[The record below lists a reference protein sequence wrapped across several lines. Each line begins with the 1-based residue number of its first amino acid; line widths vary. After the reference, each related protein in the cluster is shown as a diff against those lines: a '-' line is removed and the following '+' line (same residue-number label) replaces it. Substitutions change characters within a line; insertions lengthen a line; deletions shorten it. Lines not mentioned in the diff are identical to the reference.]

1 MTRTS
6 ARLLLGLAAG
16 LLLTLLPSPAAA
28 QTACG
33 GPGQRGCC
41 VASTERLSTGA
52 CSSGLVEVAGW
63 TGNCACGG
71 SGLAVFFG
79 SSSSSTCQ
87 AVSSCGGPGERA
99 CCITETR
106 WDTNPIPASG
116 GCRFDAA
123 YTGVNGLTEVAG
135 GSGAGILC
143 GGSNPFGLRSNGTCQ
158 TCGTEGAHSC
168 VGVPLEQGCQGGLTD
183 VLGFCRTCGGEG
195 QPLCGDWP
203 TYTCAP
209 GFHPDGGSCKA
220 DRVIAEPDCNCTPE
234 LPASPTPD
242 PTAPVHGYADLHLH
256 MFANL
261 AFGGLTVWGDAF
273 NKTGGVS
280 QALRSDN
287 FAQRTADRVLNGRVI
302 KGVDTIEA
310 VPPDQL
316 RAQTI
321 VHGDLHMDD
330 VIGFGT
336 KQHGDL
342 PFTPALANG
351 GVEWDPNVPSAA
363 DLDFAGWP
371 KWSSTTHQQAYYKWL
386 ERAHV
391 GGLRLVVLLGVNN
404 EAMCASQKR
413 FGDPEFSDCT
423 DTMAAVKL
431 QFAKAEELEQWL
443 ADQCAA
449 GVTTACASNQPA
461 GEKQGWFRIV
471 RTPAEARVA
480 IAKGQL
486 AVVLGIEE
494 ASLFGCKAGICTP
507 QSVRTAIDD
516 YYALGVRHIFPIHN
530 FDNGFGGA
538 ATWMDTI
545 GIANAYSTG
554 QWFQVNECPQTPAFN
569 GDNGYG
575 FKMFA
580 AAETDF
586 LTQLAQQ
593 LSRAILQL
601 GLFYRT
607 TYPDVTTTCNNK
619 GLTGLGDFLVREM
632 MHRKMIIDVDHM
644 SNRAFDQTL
653 NIAEAN
659 GYPGI
664 VASHVLM
671 YELAAKAGRHERMR
685 TRNQLQRIARVG
697 GMIGAMTQPPEM
709 SIDEIVNSP
718 EISPSFVRIA
728 PPNSKVV
735 GGCVGSSTLWAWM
748 YEYAVDVMTVDGV
761 KPAIAFGTDFN
772 GISSHN
778 RPRFGDEGC
787 VDSDEASRISYPFT
801 LNGFGSFAK
810 QKTGKREFDFNTQGL
825 AHVGLLPDMVEDLK
839 KVGLADDLDPLFNSA
854 EAYIRMWEK
863 AGGTTVPAT
872 NLSNDT
878 TAPATTAT
886 QSPAANAYHWNNT
899 NVTVSLNATDA
910 AGGSG
915 VAEIL
920 HTIGGLSTVTAG
932 TSVDFVAGQEGQTTI
947 DYAARDLA
955 GNQEVAKHYSVSID
969 ATPPTIS
976 GQRTAATAA
985 NAAGWNKASV
995 VAEFQCSDTQSSI
1008 DTCSS
1013 TVTVASEGANQE
1025 AIGSAL
1031 DKAGNAASASVSGI
1045 NIDKTA
1051 PTISGLR
1058 SPAANSYGWNRTDV
1072 AVSFTC
1078 ADGLS
1083 GVETCSADQV
1093 VTAEGADQSR
1103 EGTATDRAGHTASAT
1118 VSGIRIDRTPPTIA
1132 GSRLPLANA
1141 AGWNNTPLT
1150 VSFTCNDALSGV
1162 AACPATE
1169 VLSTNGAAQSRSGTA
1184 TDKGGNTASATVGG
1198 MSIDTVAPTVTI
1210 TGVVAGAVYTLGSVP
1225 TPGCQTADALSGVA
1239 ASAAASVTG
1248 GTANSVGEYRIVCA
1262 GAMDV
1267 AGNPGSATGTYYVH
1281 YPFAGFFQPVDNLP
1295 TINRSTAGATIPL
1308 KFSLSG
1314 NFGLA
1319 ILKAGSPSSTAVS
1332 CESSAQVDEIE
1343 ETVASSATALTYD
1356 AASSQYSMNWRTDKA
1371 WKGTCRQLTV
1381 SLDDGSTHRATV
1393 MFR

>member
-16 LLLTLLPSPAAA
+16 LLLMLLPSPAEA

-33 GPGQRGCC
+33 GAGQRGCC

-52 CSSGLVEVAGW
+52 CSSGLVEVSGC
-63 TGNCACGG
+63 TGNCSCGG

-87 AVSSCGGPGERA
+87 AVSACGGPGQRA

-106 WDTNPIPASG
+106 WNDNPIPASG
-116 GCRFDAA
+116 GCQYDST
-123 YTGVNGLTEVAG
+123 YTGVTGLTEVAG

-143 GGSNPFGLRSNGTCQ
+143 GGSNPFGLRSNGTCE

-168 VGVPLEQGCQGGLTD
+168 VGVPSEQRCKAGLTD

-195 QPLCGDWP
+195 QPLCGLAP

-209 GFHPDGGSCKA
+209 GFHPDGGLCRA
-220 DRVIAEPDCNCTPE
+220 DHVIAEPDCNCTPE
-234 LPASPTPD
+234 QPASPAPD
-242 PTAPVHGYADLHLH
+242 ATAPVNGYADLHLH

-287 FAQRTADRVLNGRVI
+287 FAQRTADHVLNGAVI

-310 VPPDQL
+310 VLPDL
-316 RAQTI
+316 FRAQTV
-321 VHGDLHMDD
+321 VHGDGHMDD
-330 VIGFGT
+330 LIGYGT
-336 KQHGDL
+336 KQHGIL
-342 PFTPALANG
+342 PFTAALENG
-351 GVEWDPNVPSAA
+351 GVEWHPDAA
-363 DLDFAGWP
+363 AHDFAGWP
-371 KWSSTTHQQAYYKWL
+371 KWNSTTHQQVYYKWL

-391 GGLRLVVLLGVNN
+391 GGLRLVVLLGVTN
-404 EAMCASQKR
+404 ETMCASQKR
-413 FGDPEFSDCT
+413 LAYPGFGDCT

-431 QFAKAEELEQWL
+431 QLAKAAELEQWL
-443 ADQCAA
+443 SDQCAA
-449 GVTTACASNQPA
+449 GVTTACARNQPA

-471 RTPAEARVA
+471 RTPTEARAA
-480 IAKGQL
+480 IARGQL

-494 ASLFGCKAGICTP
+494 ANLFGCKAGICTP

-554 QWFQVNECPQTPAFN
+554 QWFEANECPQTPAFN
-569 GDNGYG
+569 GENGYG
-575 FKMFA
+575 FRMFSA
-580 AAETDF
+580 EETDF
-586 LTQLAQQ
+586 LTQVAHI
-593 LSRAILQL
+593 LSRAILRL
-601 GLFYRT
+601 DFVNRT
-607 TYPDVTTTCNNK
+607 VYPDVTTCNKK
-619 GLTGLGDFLVREM
+619 GLTGLGDFVVREM

-644 SNRAFDQTL
+644 SNRSFDQTL
-653 NIAEAN
+653 KIAEDN
-659 GYPGI
+659 RYPGI

-671 YELAAKAGRHERMR
+671 YELAKKEVRHERMR
-685 TRNQLQRIARVG
+685 TRDQLQRIARVG
-697 GMIGAMTQPPEM
+697 GMIAAMTQPPEA
-709 SIDEIVNSP
+709 SP
-718 EISPSFVRIA
+718 EWVPV
-728 PPNSKVV
+728 PPANSKVV
-735 GGCVGSSTLWAWM
+735 KDCIGSSTLWALM

-778 RPRFGDEGC
+778 RPRFGNEGC
-787 VDSDEASRISYPFT
+787 FDSDESSRLNYPFT
-801 LNGFGSFAK
+801 LDGFGAFSK
-810 QKTGKREFDFNTQGL
+810 QKTGIREFDFNTQGL

-839 KVGLADDLDPLFNSA
+839 KVGLANDLGPLFNSA

-863 AGGTTVPAT
+863 AEETTVAAT

-878 TAPATTAT
+878 TAPVTTAT
-886 QSPAANAYHWNNT
+886 QSPAANANNWNRT
-899 NVTVSLNATDA
+899 DVTVSLAAADA

-932 TSVDFVAGQEGQTTI
+932 TSVDFVASQDGQTAI
-947 DYAARDLA
+947 NYAARDLA
-955 GNQEVAKHYSVSID
+955 GNQEGAKVYSVSID
-969 ATPPTIS
+969 KTPPTIS
-976 GQRTAATAA
+976 GQRAVATAA
-985 NAAGWNKASV
+985 NAAGWNRASV
-995 VAEFQCSDTQSSI
+995 VAEFECSDTRSLI

-1031 DKAGNAASASVSGI
+1031 DKAGNTASASVLGI
-1045 NIDKTA
+1045 NIDKSA

-1058 SPAANSYGWNRTDV
+1058 SPAANGYGWSRTDV
-1072 AVSFTC
+1072 TVSFTC
-1078 ADGLS
+1078 TDGLS
-1083 GVETCSADQV
+1083 GIETCSADQV
-1093 VTAEGADQSR
+1093 VTAEAASQSR
-1103 EGTATDRAGHTASAT
+1103 GGTASDRAGNTASAT
-1118 VSGIRIDRTPPTIA
+1118 VSGISIDRTAPTIA
-1132 GSRLPLANA
+1132 GSRLPLANG
-1141 AGWNNTPLT
+1141 AGWNNTPVT
-1150 VSFTCNDALSGV
+1150 VSFSCNDALSGV
-1162 AACPATE
+1162 AECTANQVVSA
-1169 VLSTNGAAQSRSGTA
+1169 NGAAQSYSGTA
-1184 TDKGGNTASATVGG
+1184 TDKAGNTASVTVGG
-1198 MSIDTVAPTVTI
+1198 ISIDTAAPTITI
-1210 TGVVAGAVYTLGSVP
+1210 TGVAAGAIYTLGSVP
-1225 TPGCQTADALSGVA
+1225 TPGCQTADGLSGVA
-1239 ASAAASVTG
+1239 ASATASVTG
-1248 GTANSVGEYRIVCA
+1248 GTANNVGEYRVVCA
-1262 GAMDV
+1262 GATDV
-1267 AGNPGSATGTYYVH
+1267 AGNPGSASATYYVH

-1295 TINRSTAGATIPL
+1295 IVNRSAAGATIPL

-1314 NFGLA
+1314 DFGLA
-1319 ILKAGSPSSTAVS
+1319 ILKSGSPSSVAVS
-1332 CESSAQVDEIE
+1332 CEATAPIDEIE
-1343 ETVASSATALTYD
+1343 ETAASGETGLIYD
-1356 AASSQYSMNWRTDKA
+1356 AASGQYSVNWRTVKA
-1371 WKGTCRQLTV
+1371 WKGTCRRLTV
-1381 SLDDGSTHRATV
+1381 SLDDGSTHSAIV